1 MDQQKQTVREQWGI
15 SKQGLSRADRNSAA
29 IVRKGITLQQIHGT
43 KYAAEFLKEKEI
55 DIEIIMR
62 VLQNLSHQRRYDD
75 LVERNDLNEHIEF
88 GEPAGADAASA
99 A

>member
-1 MDQQKQTVREQWGI
+1 MDQQKQTAREQWGI
-15 SKQGLSRADRNSAA
+15 SKKVQSRGDRNSAA

-62 VLQNLSHQRRYDD
+62 VLQNLSDQRRHDD
-75 LVERNDLNEHIEF
+75 LVEVSELDGI
-88 GEPAGADAASA
+88 GASSQN
-99 A
+99 

>member
-1 MDQQKQTVREQWGI
+1 MDQQKQTAGEHWGT
-15 SKQGLSRADRNSAA
+15 SQQLLSRADRNSAA

-62 VLQNLSHQRRYDD
+62 VLQNLSHQRRHEDFAE
-75 LVERNDLNEHIEF
+75 LLEFSERDS
-88 GEPAGADAASA
+88 ADAASA
-99 A
+99 V

>member
-1 MDQQKQTVREQWGI
+1 MDQQKQTAREQWGI
-15 SKQGLSRADRNSAA
+15 SKQVLSRSDRNSAA

-62 VLQNLSHQRRYDD
+62 VLQNLSDQRRHDD
-75 LVERNDLNEHIEF
+75 FIEVTESD
-88 GEPAGADAASA
+88 GLDAISQA
-99 A
+99 

>member
-1 MDQQKQTVREQWGI
+1 MNQQKQTAKEQWGI
-15 SKQGLSRADRNSAA
+15 SKQVARGDRHSAA

-62 VLQNLSHQRRYDD
+62 VLQNMSEQRRHDD
-75 LVERNDLNEHIEF
+75 LVEVIERSSADTDLST
-88 GEPAGADAASA
+88 PA
-99 A
+99 

>member
-1 MDQQKQTVREQWGI
+1 MDQQKQTAREQWGI
-15 SKQGLSRADRNSAA
+15 TKKVQSRGDRNSAA

-62 VLQNLSHQRRYDD
+62 VLQNLSEQRRHDD
-75 LVERNDLNEHIEF
+75 LVEITEF
-88 GEPAGADAASA
+88 DGHEASSRT
-99 A
+99 

>member
-1 MDQQKQTVREQWGI
+1 MDQQKQTAREQWGI
-15 SKQGLSRADRNSAA
+15 SKQVLSRADRDSAA

-62 VLQNLSHQRRYDD
+62 VLQNLSHQRRHDD
-75 LVERNDLNEHIEF
+75 FAELFEF
-88 GEPAGADAASA
+88 SELDSA
-99 A
+99 ATANAA

>member
-1 MDQQKQTVREQWGI
+1 MNQQEQIARQQWGLP
-15 SKQGLSRADRNSAA
+15 KQVSRADRQKAA

-62 VLQNLSHQRRYDD
+62 VLQNMSEQRRHDD
-75 LVERNDLNEHIEF
+75 FIEVIESNDV
-88 GEPAGADAASA
+88 GASSA